1 MVGTP
6 ATSRTRNS
14 RGFASP
20 RTRRIMNSSAV
31 LTFVL
36 IAGIVWGGFLLIV
49 ATAIGKESRKKKD
62 QG

>member
-1 MVGTP
+1 
-6 ATSRTRNS
+6 
-14 RGFASP
+14 
-20 RTRRIMNSSAV
+20 MNSSAV